1 MEAAP
6 QLTAPRPGGTFA
18 SLRLHRNYRLYFVGQ
33 TISASGSLMQDSA
46 LPWLVLQRTHSPFL
60 VGVLVFCR
68 YAPLATLGLYGGVIA
83 DRFNNRTILLV
94 TQGAAMAV
102 AVTLTV
108 LAFSGLTPVWAI
120 CSLAILSGLTL
131 AFDNPSKNALVYQ
144 LVGPAE
150 LANAVSLNLSVQNI
164 ARILGPAL
172 GGVVIVAF
180 GVGWCFALNALSFV
194 AVLAGLWFMRPNELF
209 SLQRLGEQLPA
220 LRALREGLLYVRRSR
235 DLQILVGLA
244 VVGGFCGF
252 SAVRTL
258 LPDLAARTLH
268 GGARTFGVIYACY
281 GLGAVAGGLISAR
294 LARLSWRRLLLGA
307 GMFSGAMLLLAPMR
321 VAIVVGVLLM
331 LIGASWTTWSSQSQS
346 IIQLTAPDHLRGR
359 VISVY
364 NSALFMGIPF
374 GGLAGGWLAERGGT
388 QLAFS
393 VAGAAG
399 VGSVGVACI
408 LRGRSS

>member
-1 MEAAP
+1 M
-6 QLTAPRPGGTFA
+6 
-18 SLRLHRNYRLYFVGQ
+18 V
-33 TISASGSLMQDSA
+33 
-46 LPWLVLQRTHSPFL
+46 V
-60 VGVLVFCR
+60 
-68 YAPLATLGLYGGVIA
+68 
-83 DRFNNRTILLV
+83 
-94 TQGAAMAV
+94 AV
-102 AVTLTV
+102 ALSV
-108 LAFSGLTPVWAI
+108 LAFSGLAPVWAI
-120 CSLAILSGLTL
+120 CSLAIVSGVTL

-144 LVGPAE
+144 LVGPDE
-150 LANAVSLNLSVQNI
+150 LANAVSLNLSVQNT

-180 GVGWCFALNALSFV
+180 GVGWCFAINALSFV
-194 AVLAGLWFMRPNELF
+194 AVLAGLWFMRSNELF
-209 SLQRLGEQLPA
+209 SLQRRGEHLPA

-244 VVGGFCGF
+244 VVGGLCGF

-258 LPDLAARTLH
+258 LPVLAARTLH
-268 GGARTFGVIYACY
+268 GGPHLFGTLYACY
-281 GLGAVAGGLISAR
+281 GVGAVAGGLLSAR

-321 VAIVVGVLLM
+321 VAIIVAVLLM
-331 LIGASWTTWSSQSQS
+331 VIGASWTTWSSQSQS

-399 VGSVGVACI
+399 VGSVGVACV
-408 LRGRSS
+408 LRSRSS